1 MAVENHGRA
10 SGFYLNIGKAK
21 VNPKFNLVSERF
33 ENQATSVSFQS
44 PHKPTDDDDDDVI
57 HFSFLSVHLL
67 FPRYV
72 SFGF

>member
-1 MAVENHGRA
+1 LAVGNHDRA
-10 SGFYLNIGKAK
+10 SGFYMNTGKPK
-21 VNPKFNLVSERF
+21 VNPKFHLLSERF

-44 PHKPTDDDDDDVI
+44 PHKPTDDDDVI
-57 HFSFLSVHLL
+57 YFSFLSVLLL

>member
-1 MAVENHGRA
+1 MAVGNHDRA
-10 SGFYLNIGKAK
+10 SGFYMNTGKPK
-21 VNPKFNLVSERF
+21 VKPKFNLVSERF

-57 HFSFLSVHLL
+57 HFSFLSFHLL
-67 FPRYV
+67 FPRCA

>member
-1 MAVENHGRA
+1 MAVGNHNRA
-10 SGFYLNIGKAK
+10 SGFYMNTGKPK
-21 VNPKFNLVSERF
+21 VNPKFHLVSERF

-44 PHKPTDDDDDDVI
+44 PHKPTDDDDDVI
-57 HFSFLSVHLL
+57 YFSFLSVLLL

>member
-1 MAVENHGRA
+1 MNT
-10 SGFYLNIGKAK
+10 GKPK

-44 PHKPTDDDDDDVI
+44 PHMPTDDDDDDDDVI

>member
-1 MAVENHGRA
+1 MAVGNHGRA
-10 SGFYLNIGKAK
+10 SGFYLNIG
-21 VNPKFNLVSERF
+21 NGDDDGDD
-33 ENQATSVSFQS
+33 
-44 PHKPTDDDDDDVI
+44 DDDDDDVI